1 MIITMT
7 GKPCSGKSVV
17 IAYLMEKYGFTR
29 FSGGDIYR
37 RVAAERGLDVLE
49 FNRVNDY
56 SVDKMVDDEII
67 KIGERDLEKDIIFD
81 SRTAWFFI
89 PKSFKVFLDIKPDEQ
104 IRRLKNSGRTT
115 EKTEITDEEARKNLD
130 ERWTLENERY
140 TKLYGFS
147 NEDLTNFD
155 YVVDTTNLTI
165 EEAAEKI
172 YAKYLEFIKNR

>member
-17 IAYLMEKYGFTR
+17 IGYLMEKYGFSR

-37 RVAAERGLDVLE
+37 KVASERGLDVLE

-56 SVDKMVDDEII
+56 SVDKMVDDEIV

-89 PKSFKVFLDIKPDEQ
+89 PKSFKVFLDIEPNEQ

-130 ERWTLENERY
+130 ERWSLENQRY

-147 NEDLTNFD
+147 NDDTSNFD
-155 YVVDTTNLTI
+155 CVVDTTNMTI

-172 YAKYLEFIKNR
+172 YESYLEFLKNR